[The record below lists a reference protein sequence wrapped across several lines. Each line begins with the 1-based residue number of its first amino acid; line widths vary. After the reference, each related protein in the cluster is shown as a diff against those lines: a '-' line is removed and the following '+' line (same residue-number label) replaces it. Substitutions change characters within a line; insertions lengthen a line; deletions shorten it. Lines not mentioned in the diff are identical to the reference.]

1 MAAIVSSN
9 LTLLADALA
18 ASHIM
23 QSFIAPV
30 MAGLCIAASLGCSFF
45 LVIGGMQYMSSR
57 GNPENLGHAKHM
69 IKNAL
74 IGLVLVLA
82 AATLTAILAHAY
94 GGASSGAALKLPQ
107 IVSIQDKP
115 TSFFD
120 IVMQVIT
127 HVLQS
132 VITAI
137 GQPFVDAL
145 AYFTQSTPLMGDN
158 SAVFNM
164 WLVIAGISDALFVLV
179 VALLG
184 FHVMSLSV
192 FGFDEIDVKKLMPQL
207 ALVFLL
213 MNTSLFAI
221 DGVISLSN
229 AMVRAIQEAF
239 PPMTLWDVLDKLTK
253 QSSNLNVGG
262 LLIMVAFLVLTVLL
276 LVYYVVRLI
285 TLYIGAALSPFI
297 LMLYLLPAFKDT
309 AIAAAK
315 AYLITIFVLFVQV
328 VIMQLATSIF
338 LGMSEGTDNGQP
350 NSLMALIVG
359 LATIWALLKTPGVMK
374 ELSHAASMPRAARQ
388 LAGAFMKSTGPMYGA
403 GRLAK
408 GGITSVARTFGK
420 TNHGGGPGSNGS
432 GRYRVIP
439 AGALRATA
447 PRPAAFAAQVHA
459 RRTPALE
466 GGEA

>member
-1 MAAIVSSN
+1 MLATVSSN
-9 LTLLADALA
+9 LTIMADALA

-23 QSFIAPV
+23 QTFIAPV
-30 MAGLCIAASLGCSFF
+30 MTGLCIAASLGSTFF
-45 LVIGGMQYMSSR
+45 LVIGGMHYIGSR
-57 GNPENLGHAKHM
+57 GNPENLEQAKKT

-74 IGLVLVLA
+74 IGLVIVLA

-94 GGASSGAALKLPQ
+94 SDATANATLKLPQ
-107 IVSIQDKP
+107 IVAVQDKP
-115 TSFFD
+115 TNFFD

-132 VITAI
+132 IISAI

-145 AYFTQSTPLMGDN
+145 AYFTTSTPLMGDN

-164 WLVIAGISDALFVLV
+164 WLVIVGISDALFVLV

-184 FHVMSLSV
+184 FHVMSFSV
-192 FGFDEIDVKKLMPQL
+192 FDFDEIDIKKLLPQL
-207 ALVFLL
+207 ALIFLL

-221 DGVISLSN
+221 DGIISLSN
-229 AMVRAIQEAF
+229 VMVHAIQEAF
-239 PPMTLWDVLDKLTK
+239 PPMTLWGLLDDLTK
-253 QSSNLNVGG
+253 QSSNLSLGG

-285 TLYIGAALSPFI
+285 TLYIGAALSPFV
-297 LMLYLLPAFKDT
+297 LMLYLIPAFKDT

-315 AYLITIFVLFVQV
+315 AYLITIFTLFVQV

-338 LGMSEGTDNGQP
+338 LGMLEGTNSGQP

-374 ELSHAASMPRAARQ
+374 ELTHAASMPHAARQ
-388 LAGAFMKSTGPMYGA
+388 LAGVFMRSAGSIYEVSRSTKSDIKTVV
-403 GRLAK
+403 K
-408 GGITSVARTFGK
+408 TISK
-420 TNHGGGPGSNGS
+420 TNHKGGSGNKGS
-432 GRYRVIP
+432 GRYHVIT
-439 AGALRATA
+439 ADKLRTGET
-447 PRPAAFAAQVHA
+447 RPAAFAADIHS
-459 RRTPALE
+459 RRTAALE
-466 GGEA
+466 GSEA